1 MSTGNRRERF
11 TRWTVIV
18 LVLLVAL
25 TMMGSLIA
33 PALAAPGRTASPA
46 PSPAVAT
53 PAAESTA
60 RPAALAA
67 APDQTAAQPPSQ
79 RRPRTRPLLFLGTHD
94 LTWADVLAAAVEDPY
109 QPREVQDAARLLL
122 AMASQGQPVNLVTR
136 TVSDTTCPA
145 DGWLSLG
152 AATRASAGPRSAE
165 GKCLWPQY
173 LPDGP
178 RPTRSTG
185 LGVLHQAQE
194 ATNGSSGAV
203 GRGAKLALTNR
214 TGRSPNMLT
223 LTELTEGDQL
233 PDLVLVD
240 TADPTV
246 IPQLLPPTMRAGLAP
261 YDLDDGAADASD
273 ASQPDLSGTSE
284 LPRDSFRVFSP
295 SSLDPTQTTDAQR
308 LVALASTVRI
318 LRQHNVDARVIIAS
332 VADASSPGPQM
343 ALFPADSYDL
353 NSQSL
358 GTTDRTVADLQ
369 LLVPSSTHQPGLLE
383 LTDLAPI
390 LARGVDNTITFSPD
404 YPFKTA
410 PVELGGPE
418 APATTTT
425 PTDDARGRVKA
436 AALADAALHGRASRL
451 ATVPTSLLLMVLA
464 GVSVIGMALLLRT
477 RTQAPTPQA
486 ALVPAGHPRDA
497 GPAPQDV
504 TSQPAPARPEDD
516 GARDTSAEPES
527 PSGSQPSSQDVTP
540 QPAPAHPRLEG
551 AAADSSRPSDGRLR
565 LAAVLGLVAL
575 LTPVGALSTNLL
587 PWWRVGATGE
597 IPSWTAVGAALA
609 GTLALTLAAALPL
622 LVLTVV
628 LKLAAQPLL
637 RRRQQHQE
645 AWPARHYHRDGAEAW
660 GWALTAATAVAALL
674 VLAWTIFEG
683 ALVDRLALNSPL
695 GMNTV
700 VAGRYYGVNNTS
712 FALGAGALLV
722 AVMALWALLRPAVTA
737 WAGRAR
743 RHRRG
748 LPPTLGSPAD
758 ADPTHVDLAGS
769 ATASGV
775 PADQEPA
782 TAPPTEKA
790 GLHPAAAGP
799 ADQPPASTPS
809 GRPWVLA
816 SLLLVL
822 PLGLATLFAELLGTD
837 GGGSLTL
844 VPVLFVLGMGLAGR
858 QIRWRHWLALLGLM
872 MLPVLLLA
880 AMDLHFGEPE
890 THLGRFLEMAQR
902 GEAKEVLDRKA
913 WAIVAPFFTG
923 WLPLLALIVGLGLV
937 VATVR
942 QVLRALRQARQG
954 QGAYA
959 WVRSVY
965 NEPPAGLQAPAA
977 RPWGWLPV
985 ALRTALV
992 LLVVEVLLNDSGL
1005 VMAWFSI
1012 VSLLPGLLALASAQ
1026 LLYLPHRRD

>member
-33 PALAAPGRTASPA
+33 PALAAPRPAASPA
-46 PSPAVAT
+46 PSPAVAP
-53 PAAESTA
+53 PAAESAA
-60 RPAALAA
+60 RPTALAA
-67 APDQTAAQPPSQ
+67 TPDQTAAQPPSQ
-79 RRPRTRPLLFLGTHD
+79 RRLRTRPLLFLGTHD
-94 LTWADVLAAAVEDPY
+94 LTWADVLATVDDPH
-109 QPREVQDAARLLL
+109 QPQAVQDAARLLL

-152 AATRASAGPRSAE
+152 AATRVSAGPRST
-165 GKCLWPQY
+165 GGGCLWPQH

-185 LGVLHQAQE
+185 LGVLRRAQV
-194 ATNGSSGAV
+194 SSAGAV
-203 GRGAKLALTNR
+203 GRGARLALTSQEGEPP
-214 TGRSPNMLT
+214 TMLT
-223 LTELTEGDQL
+223 LTDLGDVSQL
-233 PDLVLVD
+233 PDFVMVD
-240 TADPTV
+240 AGDPTV
-246 IPQLLPPTMRAGLAP
+246 MVELLPPDMRAGLEP
-261 YDLDDGAADASD
+261 GDSNAS
-273 ASQPDLSGTSE
+273 LSGRQAAAPTS
-284 LPRDSFRVFSP
+284 
-295 SSLDPTQTTDAQR
+295 TDAQR
-308 LVALASTVRI
+308 LVALASAVT
-318 LRQHNVDARVIIAS
+318 LLHQHGLDGALVLAS

-358 GTTDRTVADLQ
+358 GTTERAAADLQ

-404 YPFKTA
+404 YPFHTA
-410 PVELGGPE
+410 PVGLGGPE

-464 GVSVIGMALLLRT
+464 GAAAIGMAWLLRT
-477 RTQAPTPQA
+477 RAQAPTPQA

-516 GARDTSAEPES
+516 GAGDTSAEPES

-540 QPAPAHPRLEG
+540 QPAPAHPTLDG
-551 AAADSSRPSDGRLR
+551 PQVGSARPSDGRLR

-637 RRRQQHQE
+637 RRRQQHQGVP
-645 AWPARHYHRDGAEAW
+645 PASHAHRDGAASW

-769 ATASGV
+769 AAASGV

-782 TAPPTEKA
+782 AAPPTEKA

-799 ADQPPASTPS
+799 ADQPPASAPS

-858 QIRWRHWLALLGLM
+858 RIRRRHWLRLAGLM
-872 MLPVLLLA
+872 GLPLLLIA
-880 AMDLHFGEPE
+880 AVYLRHGPPY
-890 THLGRFLEMAQR
+890 THLGRFLEMALR
-902 GEAKEVLDRKA
+902 GEAGGVLARKA

-923 WLPLLALIVGLGLV
+923 WLPLLALIVGLWLV

-942 QVLRALRQARQG
+942 QVLRVLRQARQG

-965 NEPPAGLQAPAA
+965 NEPPAGVQAPAA

-1026 LLYLPHRRD
+1026 LLYLPRRRD